1 MKKRILFIDQDG
13 TLVKEPPV
21 DYQLD
26 AWEKLEFM
34 PNAISSLAKIA
45 AREDFIMVLVSNQ
58 DGLGR
63 PQFPAEPFMSIH
75 KHILQTFSNEGVVF
89 EDVFIDKSLPE
100 ENAITRK
107 PGTAMLGQYLDSE
120 LYDLKNSY
128 VIGDRYSDMQLANN
142 IGCSGIYLKSKDAY
156 KPSEEENNLLEA
168 SNPTFR
174 FDNWL
179 DVTSVLLAKGRQAS
193 VARKTNETDINIA
206 LNVDGSGKSSIST
219 GLHFFDHMLEQ
230 IAKHALVDLNIHVT
244 GDLQVDEH
252 HTIEDTAL
260 ALGEAFGLAF
270 GNKLGLERY
279 GYALPM
285 DDCLAQ
291 VSIDFGGRPW
301 LVWEAEFNR
310 EKVGDMPTEMF
321 MHFFKSFSDAAKC
334 NLNIKAEGNN
344 EHHKI
349 EGIFKALAKSIK
361 MAKKRD
367 VDCMVLPSSK
377 GVL

>member
-1 MKKRILFIDQDG
+1 MKQAILFIDQDG

-34 PNAISSLAKIA
+34 PKAISCLAKVA
-45 AREDFIMVLVSNQ
+45 ERKEYVMVLVSNQ

-63 PQFPAEPFMSIH
+63 PQFPEQPFLNMH
-75 KHILQTFSNEGVVF
+75 QHIVQTFANEGVVF
-89 EDVFIDKSLPE
+89 QDVFIDRSLPE
-100 ENAITRK
+100 ENADTRK
-107 PGTAMLGQYLDSE
+107 PGTAMLGKYLDAE
-120 LYDLKNSY
+120 KYDLENSY

-142 IGCSGIYLKSKDAY
+142 IGCKGIYLKSPDAY
-156 KPSEEENNLLEA
+156 KPSAEDEQLLKKA
-168 SNPTFR
+168 NPKFR
-174 FDNWL
+174 FDNWE
-179 DVTSVLLAKGRQAS
+179 DVASVLLAGSRTS
-193 VARKTNETDINIA
+193 TVSRKTKETDIKIQ
-206 LNVDGSGKSSIST
+206 LNMDGSGQSSIST
-219 GLHFFDHMLEQ
+219 GLSFFDHMLEQ
-230 IAKHALVDLNIHVT
+230 ISKHALVDLSIQVK

-260 ALGEAFGLAF
+260 ALGEAFALAI

-279 GYALPM
+279 GYTLPM
-285 DDCLAQ
+285 DDCLAR
-291 VSIDFGGRPW
+291 VALDFSGRPW
-301 LVWEAEFNR
+301 LVWDADFNR
-310 EKVGDMPTEMF
+310 EKIGDMPTEMF

-367 VDCMVLPSSK
+367 VDNMILPSSK